1 MTKKNKLIVGAVVL
15 LGAYYLYNKNKVK
28 NEVEDL
34 KEGADYP
41 APPPPLAEPTEVPK
55 ESKELT
61 QINHLDSLR
70 FRGNEVLRHPNS

>member
-41 APPPPLAEPTEVPK
+41 APPPPLAEPTKVLN
-55 ESKELT
+55 ESKVVNVIDAKNRDNFER
-61 QINHLDSLR
+61 Q
-70 FRGNEVLRHPNS
+70 HPNS

>member
-41 APPPPLAEPTEVPK
+41 APPPPLAEPTEVPIKAK
-55 ESKELT
+55 EMT
-61 QINHLDSLR
+61 VINQR
-70 FRGNEVLRHPNS
+70 FSGNEILRHPNS